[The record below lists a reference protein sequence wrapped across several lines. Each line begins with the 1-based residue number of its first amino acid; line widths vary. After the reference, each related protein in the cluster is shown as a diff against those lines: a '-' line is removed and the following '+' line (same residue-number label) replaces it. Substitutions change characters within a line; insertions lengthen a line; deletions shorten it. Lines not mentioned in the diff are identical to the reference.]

1 MRFATIADLP
11 EAHQGEAMRQMKAQT
26 DQAKTEARRELDTA
40 LRDSL
45 SRLFL
50 AHWQRNGLPPLER
63 EHRFCVDR
71 KWRFDFALV
80 EQRIA
85 VEVDGGT
92 RQNGRHNRAG
102 GYAKDAEKIN
112 AAQGLGWTVFR
123 FSDVMLKEGNEAMDR
138 YLQPIRQIIK
148 ERTEN

>member
-11 EAHQGEAMRQMKAQT
+11 EAHQGEAMRQMEAQK

-50 AHWQRNGLPPLER
+50 AHWQRNGLPPLAR
-63 EHRFCVDR
+63 EHRFCADR

-80 EQRIA
+80 EQQIA

-92 RQNGRHNRAG
+92 RQNGRHNRAA

-138 YLQPIRQIIK
+138 YLQPIRQRL
-148 ERTEN
+148 EEL